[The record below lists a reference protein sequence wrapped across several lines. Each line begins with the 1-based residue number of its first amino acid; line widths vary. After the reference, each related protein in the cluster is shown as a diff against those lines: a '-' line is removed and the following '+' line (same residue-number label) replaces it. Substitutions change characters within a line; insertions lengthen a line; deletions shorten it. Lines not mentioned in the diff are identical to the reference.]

1 MKSFWAPVRVGVQRR
16 SRLECAAGGLGAK
29 RNMERRERFLPD
41 VENVCTAYC
50 LDEDFF
56 DLTYASKSSPREGII
71 HAPLDEELIIYAQL
85 CFFISASG
93 RCSVCRYGD
102 KSIGMVPPFRRQRGQ
117 TGLFFVLFTPS
128 PFGPGS
134 ILGVSMHMIGDY
146 GYALMAHK
154 WM

>member
-1 MKSFWAPVRVGVQRR
+1 VRQLSNHLSQLKLNDGF
-16 SRLECAAGGLGAK
+16 EK
-29 RNMERRERFLPD
+29 IPD

-71 HAPLDEELIIYAQL
+71 HAPLDEELITYAQL

-102 KSIGMVPPFRRQRGQ
+102 KSFGMVPPFRGQRGQ
-117 TGLFFVLFTPS
+117 TSLFFVLFTPS
-128 PFGPGS
+128 PSGPVS
-134 ILGVSMHMIGDY
+134 ILGVSMHMMGDY
-146 GYALMAHK
+146 GFALMAHK
-154 WM
+154 WI